1 MPTPVNT
8 TRSAPGA
15 PADLHVG
22 QITDTSLE
30 LRWRTPG
37 SNGYPLVGYL
47 ASYASD
53 ASASDDDGGGLTLW
67 SAGDGSGLSLSPAG

>member
-30 LRWRTPG
+30 LRWKTPG

-47 ASYASD
+47 ASFASD
-53 ASASDDDGGGLTLW
+53 ASADDDDGGLSLW
-67 SAGDGSGLSLSPAG
+67 SAGDGGGLSLSPAG